1 MNNEAKAYKLFVNQ
15 GFSGLSTFDVESV
28 RIKNERLHAI
38 INKPL
43 NGKFNGSTKD
53 ELVQIDFTELPISIY
68 TPINASKEN
77 IVIYFH
83 GGGKATKSTWI
94 SVEYRLGPEHKF
106 PIWLDDSVN
115 VVRHIVANK
124 VNYGGTTLTKIG
136 VAGDSGGAT
145 IAASVCLTLK
155 DSVEFQILIY
165 GSFDL
170 SNSGVVTTSDAEF
183 NDDPFLSRSAQVKWV
198 CSNAFID
205 PEAGVSNPRVSILR
219 NEKSVFRNLPPTL
232 FIVAEIDPA
241 RDDSYAYHKKLQEV
255 GVKSEL
261 HSIKGVVHTFF
272 SLPGVF
278 RQACSEAVDVM
289 RIFMETNLN
298 I

>member
-53 ELVQIDFTELPISIY
+53 ELVQIDFTGWIY
-68 TPINASKEN
+68 GSRRTHQT
-77 IVIYFH
+77 IV
-83 GGGKATKSTWI
+83 KMAATATKSTWI

>member
-1 MNNEAKAYKLFVNQ
+1 MLSQSELNETH
-15 GFSGLSTFDVESV
+15 LSC
-28 RIKNERLHAI
+28 
-38 INKPL
+38 
-43 NGKFNGSTKD
+43 
-53 ELVQIDFTELPISIY
+53 
-68 TPINASKEN
+68 
-77 IVIYFH
+77 
-83 GGGKATKSTWI
+83 
-94 SVEYRLGPEHKF
+94 
-106 PIWLDDSVN
+106 
-115 VVRHIVANK
+115 
-124 VNYGGTTLTKIG
+124 GTTLTKIG

-205 PEAGVSNPRVSILR
+205 PEAGV
-219 NEKSVFRNLPPTL
+219 NLPPTL